1 MKLVQAMQRTPAT
14 GGRMWTAWSA
24 FVALAL
30 ALVSAT
36 AFAQAP
42 AAAGGAAPALPA
54 AELEKL
60 VGPIALYPDD
70 LVAIILPA
78 STSPLQI
85 VQADRWLDK
94 RKSDPK
100 LPIDEKWD
108 DPVKS
113 LLNYPDVVKKMSNDL
128 DWTSALGEAVVADQG
143 AVIEA
148 VQVFRRKAK
157 AAGNL
162 KTDDKQVVKTQQEV
176 IIIEPANPQV
186 IYVPQYNPST
196 VVVYSAA
203 PVYGYYPAPYPA
215 YYYPYAPGAALAAGV
230 VWGAAIGAA
239 WSGNRY
245 GYGGG
250 EANINVNNTTNV
262 SRGGNT
268 VNTGGNTANRGS
280 GQGGGS
286 SQWKSNKQPGQVSSS
301 VGKSSP
307 SNRAG
312 DARGGAGA
320 SAGGGARAST
330 QPAGGAD
337 RGGAGGADRGGGAG
351 AGGGRDS
358 AGGGRD
364 RVGGAAVPVVAATVP
379 AVAPV
384 VQRGRPRSRGRAAVA
399 ATAPW
404 AATTPVGRRR
414 RTARAARRAAVR
426 RTAAAVAGT
435 AAAVAGRVRARA
447 VGRRVAAAERPVGV
461 AAVAAAAAVGADQGA
476 MPCPHL
482 LQSQP
487 GPHP

>member
-1 MKLVQAMQRTPAT
+1 MLF
-14 GGRMWTAWSA
+14 S
-24 FVALAL
+24 
-30 ALVSAT
+30 VS

-42 AAAGGAAPALPA
+42 AATGGAAPALPA

-85 VQADRWLDK
+85 VQADRYLDK

-100 LPIDEKWD
+100 LPIDDKWD

-203 PVYGYYPAPYPA
+203 PVYGYYPTAYPS

-337 RGGAGGADRGGGAG
+337 RGGAGGADRGGGGGAGAG

-358 AGGGRD
+358 AGGGGAGGGGAGGGRD
-364 RVGGAAVPVVAATVP
+364 SVGGGAGGSAKPSTQP
-379 AVAPV
+379 AGGGG
-384 VQRGRPRSRGRAAVA
+384 RGDSAMGGYNSGRQTTADSSRGASSRGSSYGGSGGGYSGSSGGSRSSASSGASRSGGGGA
-399 ATAPW
+399 SRGGGGGGRGGG
-404 AATTPVGRRR
+404 GRR
-414 RTARAARRAAVR
+414 
-426 RTAAAVAGT
+426 
-435 AAAVAGRVRARA
+435 
-447 VGRRVAAAERPVGV
+447 
-461 AAVAAAAAVGADQGA
+461 
-476 MPCPHL
+476 
-482 LQSQP
+482 
-487 GPHP
+487 

>member
-1 MKLVQAMQRTPAT
+1 MNPSRIKLTERHTKAAWPAFMAVAMAIV
-14 GGRMWTAWSA
+14 
-24 FVALAL
+24 F
-30 ALVSAT
+30 SAT
-36 AFAQAP
+36 SFAQAP

-54 AELEKL
+54 AELEQL

-85 VQADRWLDK
+85 VQADRYLDK

-203 PVYGYYPAPYPA
+203 PVYGYYPTAYPS

-337 RGGAGGADRGGGAG
+337 RGGAGGAEVAVI
-351 AGGGRDS
+351 AQ
-358 AGGGRD
+358 AL
-364 RVGGAAVPVVAATVP
+364 AVPAVAATVQAVEVLAVAATVP
-379 AVAPV
+379 AVPV
-384 VQRGRPRSRGRAAVA
+384 VRQSRPRNPRAAAVA

-414 RTARAARRAAVR
+414 RTVRVVRRVAVR

-435 AAAVAGRVRARA
+435 AGAAAGRVRARA
-447 VGRRVAAAERPVGV
+447 VGRRVAVAAERRVGA
-461 AAVAAAAAVGADQGA
+461 AAVVAAAAVGADQGA
-476 MPCPHL
+476 MPCPHFP
-482 LQSQP
+482 QSQP